1 VRNGKVKLAKYW
13 NGSEAIGNPEYR
25 KTLWITIPRNLLT
38 SGRSIN
44 ELLDADKDGKYPKE
58 FQIYDFDPGYEDV
71 ISNITKLS
79 KNYLDNS
86 NNIFVNKVSIYENGD
101 IVPYNAVILTTTDTK
116 VSRKYKI
123 VQYQNDI
130 QGDNSYFVI
139 ENNSTSD
146 KNLIFYPDKTEVS
159 LGFYSPDSDD
169 TVRTGYVKF
178 EKINKVGNIYEAR
191 IEYFKQKLSDEPIF
205 EGIPIYESGQ
215 KYNYFSNSSPIISLE
230 PPKLVEYIFQVD
242 TAIRLK
248 LDGSSS
254 PSANEINAIDD
265 YPEDEAS
272 NQLYYGVSRVAKIA
286 VDSNNIEVGEMKL
299 TRDNSLSNFVIAG
312 NKNTFS
318 LKTKFIVAE
327 NANTGVPTETEYF
340 TRRFWQQSTD
350 ARDEEEGDITWQHT
364 TSATLDNW
372 TLFPRTISEF
382 CDEINAKELIIIERK
397 SLADLEASIKDG
409 RYSEQSF
416 RLNETT
422 LHNHNIIYLLEGAI
436 IKYNPKFR
444 NTLYSSLFSLN
455 YYKGFS
461 VINVLNQ
468 TETGDILLA
477 FASKLLR
484 ENKPGFYSDLSNNEN
499 NNENNNIS
507 YISTLKTSKK
517 SHINSDNIF
526 QLMLMQIPGIS
537 NVSALALANEFKNM
551 ENLLN
556 ALKSANIEKFENIK
570 LASGRKL
577 SKKIITSLKE
587 NLV

>member
-1 VRNGKVKLAKYW
+1 MQLLIDLR
-13 NGSEAIGNPEYR
+13 EP
-25 KTLWITIPRNLLT
+25 KTL
-38 SGRSIN
+38 
-44 ELLDADKDGKYPKE
+44 
-58 FQIYDFDPGYEDV
+58 V
-71 ISNITKLS
+71 
-79 KNYLDNS
+79 NY
-86 NNIFVNKVSIYENGD
+86 
-101 IVPYNAVILTTTDTK
+101 
-116 VSRKYKI
+116 
-123 VQYQNDI
+123 
-130 QGDNSYFVI
+130 
-139 ENNSTSD
+139 
-146 KNLIFYPDKTEVS
+146 
-159 LGFYSPDSDD
+159 
-169 TVRTGYVKF
+169 
-178 EKINKVGNIYEAR
+178 
-191 IEYFKQKLSDEPIF
+191 
-205 EGIPIYESGQ
+205 
-215 KYNYFSNSSPIISLE
+215 IISL
-230 PPKLVEYIFQVD
+230 
-242 TAIRLK
+242 
-248 LDGSSS
+248 
-254 PSANEINAIDD
+254 NET
-265 YPEDEAS
+265 AS
-272 NQLYYGVSRVAKIA
+272 NKITI
-286 VDSNNIEVGEMKL
+286 VQ
-299 TRDNSLSNFVIAG
+299 
-312 NKNTFS
+312 KN
-318 LKTKFIVAE
+318 LDI
-327 NANTGVPTETEYF
+327 
-340 TRRFWQQSTD
+340 
-350 ARDEEEGDITWQHT
+350 GDYV
-364 TSATLDNW
+364 
-372 TLFPRTISEF
+372 FY
-382 CDEINAKELIIIERK
+382 DEINAKELLIIERK

-551 ENLLN
+551 ESLLN

>member
-1 VRNGKVKLAKYW
+1 MQLLIDLR
-13 NGSEAIGNPEYR
+13 EP
-25 KTLWITIPRNLLT
+25 KTL
-38 SGRSIN
+38 
-44 ELLDADKDGKYPKE
+44 
-58 FQIYDFDPGYEDV
+58 V
-71 ISNITKLS
+71 
-79 KNYLDNS
+79 NY
-86 NNIFVNKVSIYENGD
+86 
-101 IVPYNAVILTTTDTK
+101 
-116 VSRKYKI
+116 
-123 VQYQNDI
+123 
-130 QGDNSYFVI
+130 
-139 ENNSTSD
+139 
-146 KNLIFYPDKTEVS
+146 
-159 LGFYSPDSDD
+159 
-169 TVRTGYVKF
+169 
-178 EKINKVGNIYEAR
+178 
-191 IEYFKQKLSDEPIF
+191 
-205 EGIPIYESGQ
+205 
-215 KYNYFSNSSPIISLE
+215 IISL
-230 PPKLVEYIFQVD
+230 
-242 TAIRLK
+242 
-248 LDGSSS
+248 
-254 PSANEINAIDD
+254 NET
-265 YPEDEAS
+265 AS
-272 NQLYYGVSRVAKIA
+272 NKITI
-286 VDSNNIEVGEMKL
+286 VQ
-299 TRDNSLSNFVIAG
+299 
-312 NKNTFS
+312 KN
-318 LKTKFIVAE
+318 LDI
-327 NANTGVPTETEYF
+327 
-340 TRRFWQQSTD
+340 
-350 ARDEEEGDITWQHT
+350 GDYV
-364 TSATLDNW
+364 
-372 TLFPRTISEF
+372 FY
-382 CDEINAKELIIIERK
+382 DEINAKELLIIERK

-577 SKKIITSLKE
+577 NKKIITSLKE

>member
-1 VRNGKVKLAKYW
+1 MQLLIDLR
-13 NGSEAIGNPEYR
+13 EP
-25 KTLWITIPRNLLT
+25 KTLV
-38 SGRSIN
+38 
-44 ELLDADKDGKYPKE
+44 DY
-58 FQIYDFDPGYEDV
+58 
-71 ISNITKLS
+71 
-79 KNYLDNS
+79 
-86 NNIFVNKVSIYENGD
+86 
-101 IVPYNAVILTTTDTK
+101 
-116 VSRKYKI
+116 
-123 VQYQNDI
+123 
-130 QGDNSYFVI
+130 
-139 ENNSTSD
+139 
-146 KNLIFYPDKTEVS
+146 
-159 LGFYSPDSDD
+159 
-169 TVRTGYVKF
+169 
-178 EKINKVGNIYEAR
+178 
-191 IEYFKQKLSDEPIF
+191 
-205 EGIPIYESGQ
+205 
-215 KYNYFSNSSPIISLE
+215 IISLNE
-230 PPKLVEYIFQVD
+230 TASTKITIVQKNLDIGDYIFF
-242 TAIRLK
+242 
-248 LDGSSS
+248 
-254 PSANEINAIDD
+254 
-265 YPEDEAS
+265 DE
-272 NQLYYGVSRVAKIA
+272 V
-286 VDSNNIEVGEMKL
+286 
-299 TRDNSLSNFVIAG
+299 
-312 NKNTFS
+312 NT
-318 LKTKFIVAE
+318 
-327 NANTGVPTETEYF
+327 
-340 TRRFWQQSTD
+340 
-350 ARDEEEGDITWQHT
+350 
-364 TSATLDNW
+364 
-372 TLFPRTISEF
+372 
-382 CDEINAKELIIIERK
+382 KELLIIERK

-556 ALKSANIEKFENIK
+556 SLKSTNIEKLENIK

-577 SKKIITSLKE
+577 NKKIIASLKD
-587 NLV
+587 NLI

>member
-1 VRNGKVKLAKYW
+1 MQLLIDLR
-13 NGSEAIGNPEYR
+13 EP
-25 KTLWITIPRNLLT
+25 KTL
-38 SGRSIN
+38 
-44 ELLDADKDGKYPKE
+44 
-58 FQIYDFDPGYEDV
+58 V
-71 ISNITKLS
+71 
-79 KNYLDNS
+79 NY
-86 NNIFVNKVSIYENGD
+86 
-101 IVPYNAVILTTTDTK
+101 
-116 VSRKYKI
+116 
-123 VQYQNDI
+123 
-130 QGDNSYFVI
+130 
-139 ENNSTSD
+139 
-146 KNLIFYPDKTEVS
+146 
-159 LGFYSPDSDD
+159 
-169 TVRTGYVKF
+169 
-178 EKINKVGNIYEAR
+178 
-191 IEYFKQKLSDEPIF
+191 
-205 EGIPIYESGQ
+205 
-215 KYNYFSNSSPIISLE
+215 IISLNE
-230 PPKLVEYIFQVD
+230 
-242 TAIRLK
+242 TASTKITIVQK
-248 LDGSSS
+248 NLDIG
-254 PSANEINAIDD
+254 D
-265 YPEDEAS
+265 Y
-272 NQLYYGVSRVAKIA
+272 V
-286 VDSNNIEVGEMKL
+286 
-299 TRDNSLSNFVIAG
+299 F
-312 NKNTFS
+312 F
-318 LKTKFIVAE
+318 
-327 NANTGVPTETEYF
+327 
-340 TRRFWQQSTD
+340 
-350 ARDEEEGDITWQHT
+350 
-364 TSATLDNW
+364 
-372 TLFPRTISEF
+372 
-382 CDEINAKELIIIERK
+382 DEINAKELIIIERK